1 MTKTI
6 ESDKLEKALL
16 RKMKAERKD
25 RADWY
30 YVIHN
35 DQGVT
40 VATTSLSKG
49 AKHTLSPKRVSEM
62 ARQLN
67 LSRSQLVDLVSCP
80 LSGEKALEIM
90 EKATQGDSDA
100 KNFER

>member
-1 MTKTI
+1 MPRTI
-6 ESDKLEKALL
+6 ESDKLDKTLVG
-16 RKMKAERKD
+16 KMKAIRKD

-30 YVIHN
+30 YIVRN

-67 LSRSQLVDLVSCP
+67 LSRTQLIDLVSCT
-80 LSGEKALEIM
+80 LSREEALENM
-90 EKATQGDSDA
+90 EKASSS
-100 KNFER
+100 

>member
-1 MTKTI
+1 MTRTI
-6 ESDKLEKALL
+6 ESDKLDKTLVG
-16 RKMKAERKD
+16 KMKAIRKD
-25 RADWY
+25 KADWY

-67 LSRSQLVDLVSCP
+67 LSRTQLIDLVSCT
-80 LSGEKALEIM
+80 LSRKEALENM
-90 EKATQGDSDA
+90 EKASSS
-100 KNFER
+100 

>member
-1 MTKTI
+1 MPRTI
-6 ESDKLEKALL
+6 ESDKLDKTLVG
-16 RKMKAERKD
+16 KMEAIRKD

-30 YVIHN
+30 YVIRN

-67 LSRSQLVDLVSCP
+67 LSRTQLIDLVSCT
-80 LSGEKALEIM
+80 LSRKEALENM
-90 EKATQGDSDA
+90 EKASSS
-100 KNFER
+100 